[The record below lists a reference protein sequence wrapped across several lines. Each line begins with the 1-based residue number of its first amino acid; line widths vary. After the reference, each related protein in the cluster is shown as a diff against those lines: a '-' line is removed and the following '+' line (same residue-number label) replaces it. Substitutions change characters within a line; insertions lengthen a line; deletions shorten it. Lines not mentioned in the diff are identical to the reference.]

1 MSFVLL
7 YLVKF
12 KQSIAMDLFNI
23 MGKLKEMQEKMKQAQ
38 AHLQEVKAEGEAGAG
53 LVKAHVNGLKQVLK
67 VEVDASLLAED
78 QKEVLQDLIVAAV
91 NVAMAKAEEAAQ
103 EYLQKTMKES
113 MPNIPGLDFLLNR

>member
-1 MSFVLL
+1 
-7 YLVKF
+7 
-12 KQSIAMDLFNI
+12 MDLFNI

-67 VEVDASLLAED
+67 VEVDVSLLAED